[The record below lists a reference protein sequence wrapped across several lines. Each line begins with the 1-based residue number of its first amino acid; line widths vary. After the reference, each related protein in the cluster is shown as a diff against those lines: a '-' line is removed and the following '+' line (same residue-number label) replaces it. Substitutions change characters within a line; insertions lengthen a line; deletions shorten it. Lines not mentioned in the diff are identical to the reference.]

1 MFLDVDEES
10 KDNNK
15 YYLLL
20 PDYYRLQIIKVL
32 QVKIQVTQKQ
42 RLDRLMVGL
51 IFVSFTK

>member
-32 QVKIQVTQKQ
+32 QVKINDISNSKQ
-42 RLDRLMVGL
+42 RLLDRLMVW
-51 IFVSFTK
+51 